1 MKKFIAVIIVIA
13 LAIAI
18 FLFIKRSSK
27 ITPPTLSENNSVES
41 LSLPAGWQVISS
53 TDQVYKLEKS
63 GDYQIKP
70 LIVTSAT
77 SLPATVSGQVY
88 IDQLIAGA
96 KSTLPGLKYSVNS
109 KESPDNLI
117 TRRLVGSYNSGKNK
131 INVFQRIT
139 IQGETV
145 TTLTASC
152 VADSCTE
159 VEILPIFDTLAS
171 KLAN

>member
-1 MKKFIAVIIVIA
+1 MKKVIAVIIVIA

-18 FLFIKRSSK
+18 FLFIRRSPK
-27 ITPPTLSENNSVES
+27 TTLTPLSENNSVET

-53 TDQVYKLEKS
+53 ADKAYKLEKS

-70 LIVTSAT
+70 LIVTSVT
-77 SLPATVSGQVY
+77 SLPAIVSGQVY

-96 KSTLPGLKYSVNS
+96 KSTLPGLKYTVNS
-109 KESPDNLI
+109 KENPDSLI
-117 TRRLVGSYNSGKNK
+117 ARRLVGSYNSGKNK
-131 INVFQRIT
+131 INVYQRIT

-152 VADSCTE
+152 VDDSCTE